1 MQKKDSVIVTK
12 TFTDVWSKQPNR
24 TLYGYNYFED
34 ESGEWIYNID
44 FHVDGCFAPIQM
56 KFPKRISLEGRIDK
70 IMDDRNYEITNKLND
85 VLNNVKGFDAAMS
98 NPRQGKMLV
107 RYNGISFYITIEP
120 VFNDNTEGKKA
131 DIKPFDEVVKTHNW
145 IWK

>member
-1 MQKKDSVIVTK
+1 MRV
-12 TFTDVWSKQPNR
+12 
-24 TLYGYNYFED
+24 
-34 ESGEWIYNID
+34 
-44 FHVDGCFAPIQM
+44 
-56 KFPKRISLEGRIDK
+56 SLEERIDK
-70 IMDDRNYEITNKLND
+70 IMDDRNYEITNKLNE

-98 NPRQGKMLV
+98 NPAQGKMLV

-131 DIKPFDEVVKTHNW
+131 DSEPFEKVVKTHSW

>member
-1 MQKKDSVIVTK
+1 MWV
-12 TFTDVWSKQPNR
+12 
-24 TLYGYNYFED
+24 
-34 ESGEWIYNID
+34 
-44 FHVDGCFAPIQM
+44 
-56 KFPKRISLEGRIDK
+56 SLQEKVDK
-70 IMDDRNYEITNKLND
+70 IIDDRNYEITNKLND

-131 DIKPFDEVVKTHNW
+131 DSKSFEEVIKTHNW
-145 IWK
+145 IWE

>member
-1 MQKKDSVIVTK
+1 MRV
-12 TFTDVWSKQPNR
+12 
-24 TLYGYNYFED
+24 
-34 ESGEWIYNID
+34 
-44 FHVDGCFAPIQM
+44 
-56 KFPKRISLEGRIDK
+56 SLEEKIDK

-131 DIKPFDEVVKTHNW
+131 DSKLFEEVIKTHNW
-145 IWK
+145 IWE

>member
-1 MQKKDSVIVTK
+1 MWV
-12 TFTDVWSKQPNR
+12 
-24 TLYGYNYFED
+24 
-34 ESGEWIYNID
+34 
-44 FHVDGCFAPIQM
+44 
-56 KFPKRISLEGRIDK
+56 SLQEKVDK

-131 DIKPFDEVVKTHNW
+131 DSKPFEEVVKTHNW
-145 IWK
+145 IWN

>member
-1 MQKKDSVIVTK
+1 
-12 TFTDVWSKQPNR
+12 
-24 TLYGYNYFED
+24 
-34 ESGEWIYNID
+34 
-44 FHVDGCFAPIQM
+44 
-56 KFPKRISLEGRIDK
+56 
-70 IMDDRNYEITNKLND
+70 MDDRNYEITNKLND

-120 VFNDNTEGKKA
+120 VFNDNIEGKKA
-131 DIKPFDEVVKTHNW
+131 DSKPFEEVVKTHNW

>member
-1 MQKKDSVIVTK
+1 MWV
-12 TFTDVWSKQPNR
+12 
-24 TLYGYNYFED
+24 
-34 ESGEWIYNID
+34 
-44 FHVDGCFAPIQM
+44 
-56 KFPKRISLEGRIDK
+56 SLQEKVDK

-120 VFNDNTEGKKA
+120 VFNDNIEGKKA
-131 DIKPFDEVVKTHNW
+131 DSKSFEEVIKTHNW
-145 IWK
+145 IWE

>member
-1 MQKKDSVIVTK
+1 MRV
-12 TFTDVWSKQPNR
+12 
-24 TLYGYNYFED
+24 
-34 ESGEWIYNID
+34 
-44 FHVDGCFAPIQM
+44 
-56 KFPKRISLEGRIDK
+56 SLEERIGK

-120 VFNDNTEGKKA
+120 VFNDDTEGEKA
-131 DIKPFDEVVKTHNW
+131 DSKPFKEVVKTHNW

>member
-1 MQKKDSVIVTK
+1 MRV
-12 TFTDVWSKQPNR
+12 
-24 TLYGYNYFED
+24 
-34 ESGEWIYNID
+34 
-44 FHVDGCFAPIQM
+44 
-56 KFPKRISLEGRIDK
+56 SLEEKIDK

-85 VLNNVKGFDAAMS
+85 VLNNVKGFDVAMS

-131 DIKPFDEVVKTHNW
+131 DSKPFEEVIKTHNW
-145 IWK
+145 IWE